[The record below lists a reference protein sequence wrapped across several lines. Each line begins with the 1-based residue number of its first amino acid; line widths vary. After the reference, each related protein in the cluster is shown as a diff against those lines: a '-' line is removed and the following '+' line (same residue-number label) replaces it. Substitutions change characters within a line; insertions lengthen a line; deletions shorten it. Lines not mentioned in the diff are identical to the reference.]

1 MYSRDGGECTRVY
14 SGHLPLWV
22 SIAPSGHGEP
32 ASCSSGISSVEGS
45 PPPRTVKDSNT
56 SDAWRSWSII
66 PTWTVSLVKVS
77 IVGLISLSLEQRFS
91 SRVEHPNHSSS
102 KKQKTK
108 TRFPSSTSDYGFGI
122 PGCPRGRSCADRMGN
137 VASWN
142 HPWVTR
148 GAGSGWEWASF
159 EDRGASF

>member
-1 MYSRDGGECTRVY
+1 MEANVHVCTAAICLCELV
-14 SGHLPLWV
+14 LLLV
-22 SIAPSGHGEP
+22 AM
-32 ASCSSGISSVEGS
+32 GS
-45 PPPRTVKDSNT
+45 QLVALLEFQVWRGPPPPRTVKDSNT